1 MPANRR
7 RHANAIPI
15 TSFATWAL
23 IGLFACSAG
32 LGYVWYKNELY
43 VTGTKIKKLE
53 TELAQL
59 RSRNEVARVSIA
71 KNISTRKLQERFDSG
86 IIKMIHIE
94 RVDQVVNV
102 TEKPA
107 APGRD
112 EFHPVSNERPQE

>member
-15 TSFATWAL
+15 TVFLTWAL

-53 TELAQL
+53 TELTQL

-112 EFHPVSNERPQE
+112 ELHPVSNERPQE